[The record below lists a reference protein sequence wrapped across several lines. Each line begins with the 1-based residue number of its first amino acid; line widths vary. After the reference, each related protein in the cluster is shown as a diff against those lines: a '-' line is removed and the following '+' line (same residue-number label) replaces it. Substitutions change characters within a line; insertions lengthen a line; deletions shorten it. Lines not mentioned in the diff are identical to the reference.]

1 MTMIS
6 VFTRRIVLF
15 RQGTTGQATLLLAIV
30 VTVVLSLVYATV
42 YVSHLGAA
50 KVASAN
56 AADAVALSAATWE
69 ARGLNTIAALNDG
82 ILQCF
87 RVIRWTCVV
96 WAALAVA
103 ACSGAG
109 MPAFAAYTRQA
120 IKTIRAYWKC
130 ARELADWSEKVRR
143 AVPALVLADTVS
155 LSRTLKVTGTIHPF
169 DPRGRHDGE
178 NTLELHVTP
187 GPPLYLIDALGPI
200 AQVPRRIRNWKW
212 AGHLVGQ
219 ICGAIDAAIRTII
232 SGDSRPIRM
241 LVPESDL
248 PKRQKVRFA
257 GVTSSA
263 PLPIPDRD
271 WSKKREFVAEAFAE
285 PYGGSATEMKW
296 KSRLTEKP
304 EEK

>member
-6 VFTRRIVLF
+6 IFTRRIVLL
-15 RQGTTGQATLLLAIV
+15 RGGHAGQATLLLAIV

-56 AADAVALSAATWE
+56 AADAIALSAATWE

-87 RVIRWTCVV
+87 RIIRWTCVV
-96 WAALAVA
+96 WAALAIA

-109 MPAFAAYTRQA
+109 MPAFASYSRQA
-120 IKTIRAYWKC
+120 VKMIRAYWRC

-143 AVPALVLADTVS
+143 AVPALVLAETVS
-155 LSRTLKVTGTIHPF
+155 LSRTLKVTGTIHPL
-169 DPRGRHDGE
+169 DPRGPHDAE
-178 NTLELHVTP
+178 NTLELHVAP

-200 AQVPRRIRNWKW
+200 AQVPRQIKNWKW
-212 AGHLVGQ
+212 AGHLIGQ
-219 ICGAIDAAIRTII
+219 ICGVIDGAIRTII
-232 SGDSRPIRM
+232 GGDARPIHM
-241 LVPESDL
+241 LVPESDF
-248 PKRQKVRFA
+248 PKRQKIRFA
-257 GVTSSA
+257 GIMSST
-263 PLPIPDRD
+263 PLPIPSRD
-271 WSKKREFVAEAFAE
+271 WSKKQEFVSEAFAQ
-285 PYGGSATEMKW
+285 PYGGNATEMKW

-304 EEK
+304 EEE

>member
-6 VFTRRIVLF
+6 LFTRRIALA
-15 RQGTTGQATLLLAIV
+15 RGGNAGQATLLLAIV
-30 VTVVLSLVYATV
+30 ATVVLSLVYATV
-42 YVSHLGAA
+42 YVSNLGAA

-56 AADAVALSAATWE
+56 ASDAIALSAATWE

-96 WAALAVA
+96 WAALAIA
-103 ACSGAG
+103 ACAGAG
-109 MPAFAAYTRQA
+109 MPAFATYSKQA
-120 IKTIRAYWKC
+120 VRTIRACWKC
-130 ARELADWSEKVRR
+130 ARELADWSEKVKT
-143 AVPALVLADTVS
+143 AVPALVLAETAS
-155 LSRTLKVTGTIHPF
+155 LSRALKVTGTIHPF
-169 DPRGRHDGE
+169 DPRGRHDAE
-178 NTLELHVTP
+178 NTLELHVAP

-200 AQVPRRIRNWKW
+200 AQVPRRIRGWKW
-212 AGHLVGQ
+212 ASHMVGQ
-219 ICGAIDAAIRTII
+219 VCGAIDGAIRTII
-232 SGDSRPIRM
+232 GGDARPIRM

-248 PKRQKVRFA
+248 ARRQKVRFA
-257 GVTSSA
+257 GIMSST

-271 WSKKREFVAEAFAE
+271 WSKKREFISEAFAE
-285 PYGGSATEMKW
+285 PYGGNATEMKW